1 MNSEKYIQELNEIL
15 DSREPHVIKMY
26 PKIRDIFRNGYE
38 WPEMDTLRYEISLCL
53 IFGLYQAAI
62 TLTNHMLESLLKFSL
77 SYKYVFDKYPEKESK
92 TDRSIASLIK
102 ELKPGFE
109 KYDDKTLYFTIEE
122 AFKVGIINKERKTQL
137 HSYRQLLRNAYSHA
151 EKKKIHRDVK
161 IPVQSL
167 FMDEDGRF
175 QVDPE
180 TEHKINDLPFIHGIA
195 QVKHAEVNAPPYFI
209 NVDSLTREINSMIF
223 KKSE

>member
-15 DSREPHVIKMY
+15 DSREPHVIKIY

-53 IFGLYQAAI
+53 TFGLYQAAI

-77 SYKYVFDKYPEKESK
+77 SYKYVFDKQPEKESK
-92 TDRSIASLIK
+92 TGRSITSLIK

-109 KYDDKTLYFTIEE
+109 EYDDKTLYFTIEE
-122 AFKVGIINKERKTQL
+122 AFKVGTINEERKKQL
-137 HSYRQLLRNAYSHA
+137 HNYRQLPRNAYSHA
-151 EKKKIHRDVK
+151 EKNKIHRDIK

-167 FMDEDGRF
+167 FMDEEGRF

-180 TEHKINDLPFIHGIA
+180 TEHKVSDLPFIHGIA

-209 NVDSLTREINSMIF
+209 NVDSLA
-223 KKSE
+223 